1 MRMPDYLSFTQAVSQ
16 STSQPEAAFD
26 ALCALTRD
34 LVGVKLFT
42 IMTRDPANNVAQRV
56 YSNMP
61 EAYPVSGTK
70 PANET
75 HWSRQVIGEKKTF
88 VANDIDGIAEVFD
101 DYELIR
107 SLGCESV
114 INVPIVVG
122 GEVLG
127 TINCLHEA
135 GFYTAD
141 KVEAAEALKLP
152 GALCLLLNERKT
164 MMGGL

>member
-1 MRMPDYLSFTQAVSQ
+1 MQVPDYAAFTSSVAADGVDPQK
-16 STSQPEAAFD
+16 AFD
-26 ALCALTRD
+26 ALCVLTRD
-34 LVGVKLFT
+34 VVGAKLFT
-42 IMTRDPANNVAQRV
+42 VMTHDGRKRVASRV

-61 EAYPVSGTK
+61 DAYPVSGTK

-75 HWSRQVIGEKKTF
+75 DWSRQVIAEKRTF
-88 VANDIDGIAEVFD
+88 VANDIEGIAAVFYD
-101 DYELIR
+101 HELIK

-152 GALCLLLNERKT
+152 GAVCLLLNELK
-164 MMGGL
+164 GAH